1 MQVSSP
7 LSGLAVGHAWR
18 HHLRFDRRWSASV
31 DLTVHLCHSM
41 DIVSTLCSPAVL
53 ATDPSSWQACQAQ
66 QHCVGTLSVRGW

>member
-31 DLTVHLCHSM
+31 DVSVHLCHSM
-41 DIVSTLCSPAVL
+41 DAVSTPFSI
-53 ATDPSSWQACQAQ
+53 
-66 QHCVGTLSVRGW
+66 LSVAPAPPDGGLQGPAGSH